1 MPTKHDLQTDTLLD
15 RNMTRTTNPDT
26 GRHAVIAN
34 AVDKTPLMLYTE
46 GITGL
51 RIEAILRKQMSA
63 RRLAEWLTH
72 EIGKQVSYGTIIAW
86 RKQYN
91 ITRSKR

>member
-1 MPTKHDLQTDTLLD
+1 MPTKASLQTDTLLSRD
-15 RNMTRTTNPDT
+15 MTRTTNTIT

-34 AVDKTPLMLYTE
+34 TVDKTPLMLYTE

-51 RIEAILRKQMSA
+51 RIEVILREQMPS
-63 RRLAEWLTH
+63 RRLAEWISH
-72 EIGKQVSYGTIIAW
+72 EIGKRVSYGTILQW